1 MGASVRFFFARALVP
16 LHLLLFVHRAHAAV
30 DGGAGR
36 FSDPPSPILLLGDGA
51 VGVDVGAL
59 TRCRLEA
66 HAAVFDSES
75 LADLERDAPGA
86 NDPPPD
92 MCTRPQL
99 ACRVASAA
107 SRCRLHRGGAR
118 SRGACDAARDCE
130 RCVLDELARGR
141 AHQHQHQNRRPH
153 EQHPAPAAETD
164 TPPLRRHSEVV
175 LERDAIRE
183 STRDDDDDDDDDDY
197 ERVDRA
203 MEWSVYQQEL
213 AAVDAECR
221 HVEARWRAET
231 TARTLARVAAA
242 AEAAERE
249 ASASRAAASRAA
261 KTVAAA
267 VDVAAAVATALTERL
282 ASLERSAEDVSARV
296 VRAAEDAKRH
306 EEEEAKR
313 HEATT
318 VRAAETS
325 AAVAS
330 LAEYATR
337 ALAAAR
343 ELAAI
348 GDAARE
354 RLATVADGVARILGE
369 RTSVRILCIRIVA
382 CVALTTATRRA
393 ARGFVERR
401 IAAKTTAWREST
413 DERLE
418 ALAQSLDAL
427 HAELAAAALFEPR
440 RGLSSNPRRRRRE
453 TSAATAT
460 TTTTTATTRAER
472 TKTRAR
478 GR

>member
-1 MGASVRFFFARALVP
+1 MGSSVRFFFARALVP
-16 LHLLLFVHRAHAAV
+16 LHLLVFFHRAHAAV

-36 FSDPPSPILLLGDGA
+36 FSDPPSPILLLGDGG
-51 VGVDVGAL
+51 GVDVGAL

-86 NDPPPD
+86 DDPPPD

-141 AHQHQHQNRRPH
+141 AHRHQHRHPH
-153 EQHPAPAAETD
+153 DRHPAHAAETD
-164 TPPLRRHSEVV
+164 PPPLRRHAEVV
-175 LERDAIRE
+175 LERDALRE
-183 STRDDDDDDDDDDY
+183 SSDDDDAVD

-221 HVEARWRAET
+221 HVEALWRAET

-242 AEAAERE
+242 AESAERE
-249 ASASRAAASRAA
+249 ATASRAAASRAA

-267 VDVAAAVATALTERL
+267 VDVAAAAATALTERL
-282 ASLERSAEDVSARV
+282 ASLERSAENVSARV

-325 AAVAS
+325 AAVTS
-330 LAEYATR
+330 LAEDATR

-369 RTSVRILCIRIVA
+369 RTSVRILCMRIVA

-413 DERLE
+413 DERLD
-418 ALAQSLDAL
+418 ALAHSIDAL
-427 HAELAAAALFEPR
+427 RAELAAAALFEPR

-460 TTTTTATTRAER
+460 TTTTTRAER
-472 TKTRAR
+472 TKTRSK

>member
-1 MGASVRFFFARALVP
+1 MGASVRFLFARALVP

-51 VGVDVGAL
+51 VDVGAL

-75 LADLERDAPGA
+75 LADLERDSPGA
-86 NDPPPD
+86 DDPPPD

-141 AHQHQHQNRRPH
+141 AHQHEHRHRRPRDR
-153 EQHPAPAAETD
+153 HPARAAETNP
-164 TPPLRRHSEVV
+164 PPLRRHSEGS

-183 STRDDDDDDDDDDY
+183 SARGDGDDYDGDY

-221 HVEARWRAET
+221 HFEARWRAET

-249 ASASRAAASRAA
+249 ATASRAAASRAA

-267 VDVAAAVATALTERL
+267 VDVAAAAATALTERL

-325 AAVAS
+325 AAVTS
-330 LAEYATR
+330 LAEDATR
-337 ALAAAR
+337 ALAAAN

-369 RTSVRILCIRIVA
+369 RTSVRILCVRIVA

-393 ARGFVERR
+393 ARRFVERR
-401 IAAKTTAWREST
+401 IAAETTAWREST

-427 HAELAAAALFEPR
+427 RAELAAAALFEPR

-453 TSAATAT
+453 ISAATAATAT
-460 TTTTTATTRAER
+460 TARAER

>member
-1 MGASVRFFFARALVP
+1 MRASVRFLFARALVP
-16 LHLLLFVHRAHAAV
+16 LHLLVLVHRAHAAV

-51 VGVDVGAL
+51 VDVGAL

-75 LADLERDAPGA
+75 LADLERDRPGA
-86 NDPPPD
+86 NDAPPD

-141 AHQHQHQNRRPH
+141 AHQHQHRRPH
-153 EQHPAPAAETD
+153 DHHPEHPAETHP
-164 TPPLRRHSEVV
+164 PPLRRHPAVV
-175 LERDAIRE
+175 LERDALALRE
-183 STRDDDDDDDDDDY
+183 SSRDDDDDDDDDVD
-197 ERVDRA
+197 ESRVDRA

-249 ASASRAAASRAA
+249 ATASRAASSRWA

-267 VDVAAAVATALTERL
+267 VDAAAAAATALTERL

-325 AAVAS
+325 AAVTS
-330 LAEYATR
+330 LAEDATR

-354 RLATVADGVARILGE
+354 RLATVADGVARIIGE
-369 RTSVRILCIRIVA
+369 RTTVRILCMRIVA

-418 ALAQSLDAL
+418 ALAHSLEAL
-427 HAELAAAALFEPR
+427 RAELVAAALFEPR

-453 TSAATAT
+453 TSAAARAAATA
-460 TTTTTATTRAER
+460 ATRAER
-472 TKTRAR
+472 TATRAR